1 MRTGMKLIVKIT
13 LTAKELTNRVHAPRH
28 AMPHAKNMGIN
39 KSKFASSTG
48 TLTGLS

>member
-1 MRTGMKLIVKIT
+1 MKLIVKIIR
-13 LTAKELTNRVHAPRH
+13 TAKKLTNREHAPRH
-28 AMPHAKNMGIN
+28 MPYAENMGIN